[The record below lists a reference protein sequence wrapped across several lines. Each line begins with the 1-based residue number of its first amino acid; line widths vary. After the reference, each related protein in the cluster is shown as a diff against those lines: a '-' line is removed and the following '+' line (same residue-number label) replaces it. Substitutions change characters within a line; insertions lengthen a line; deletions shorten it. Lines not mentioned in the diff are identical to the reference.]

1 MGLLDTTME
10 MAKLAGKFANPELV
24 QEAQK
29 ANAEAL
35 VISRENLELQKKVM
49 ELESR
54 VKELQAQ
61 QDVIEKVF
69 RLRGFVFFEGDPH
82 PQCPE
87 CWDAD
92 RKLIDMMVSPA
103 GWPFPACPKCKN
115 TIYRDI
121 PSSPKRGDPESV
133 PAW

>member
-35 VISRENLELQKKVM
+35 AISRENLELQKRVT
-49 ELESR
+49 ELEGR

-61 QDVIEKVF
+61 QDVIEKVYI
-69 RLRGFVFFEGDPH
+69 LVGTFFWRVIHIRTVPRVGT
-82 PQCPE
+82 
-87 CWDAD
+87 
-92 RKLIDMMVSPA
+92 LI
-103 GWPFPACPKCKN
+103 GN
-115 TIYRDI
+115 
-121 PSSPKRGDPESV
+121 
-133 PAW
+133 